1 MADRQAARDASVR
14 QVSQQVEHAAAD
26 SEASNPALQVQLA
39 AACQRGIQ
47 PPQQPGQ
54 GAGASAWKVPA
65 GGWIALA
72 PPPLHLH
79 FAAFQAQIQEHW
91 SFTCIRVVPLDSVF
105 IPPFSEVTRDVTA
118 AQVLKLFS
126 PYVKIRNT
134 PPCGDLGHKDG
145 KAYPG
150 RIRATAPPAASSAR

>member
-1 MADRQAARDASVR
+1 MESPGWWMDCPCATAPTPPFLLPSRPKSRSIG
-14 QVSQQVEHAAAD
+14 QV
-26 SEASNPALQVQLA
+26 
-39 AACQRGIQ
+39 
-47 PPQQPGQ
+47 
-54 GAGASAWKVPA
+54 
-65 GGWIALA
+65 
-72 PPPLHLH
+72 
-79 FAAFQAQIQEHW
+79 
-91 SFTCIRVVPLDSVF
+91 TCIRVVPLDSVF